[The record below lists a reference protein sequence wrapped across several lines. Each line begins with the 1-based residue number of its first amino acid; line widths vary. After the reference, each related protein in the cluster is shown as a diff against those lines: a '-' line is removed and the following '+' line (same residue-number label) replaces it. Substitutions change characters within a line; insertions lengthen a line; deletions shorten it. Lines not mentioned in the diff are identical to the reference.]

1 MAKNASKLQW
11 CLIRLGNDMNWWV
24 EKISDEIRWDIDGLS
39 ILDPRQVSHILE
51 LLDPLREYGFAVDVF
66 EAAFYRFR
74 IEEAEKDKSVRLSR
88 VTDSLLES
96 EEPLFAL
103 PDVVDDERG
112 PYADLV
118 NHLMRLRVKM
128 LNDLIDFEQNLTV
141 DEIEDEIRESQ
152 NNDFMEG
159 RATHVF
165 SELTAILEYLPEG
178 FELELGEDDDLP
190 KDDDDEIEAEF
201 PDLDDENIVE
211 DETMKWDD
219 GEDSD
224 SEDGEDGEDG
234 DEDGL
239 GDDDEDDGDD
249 EDDDEVPERR

>member
-11 CLIRLGNDMNWWV
+11 CIIRLGNDMNWWV

-39 ILDPRQVSHILE
+39 ILDPRQVNHILE
-51 LLDPLREYGFAVDVF
+51 LLDPLREYGFAPDLF

-74 IEEAEKDKSVRLSR
+74 IEEAVKDKTVRLSR
-88 VTDSLLES
+88 TRESLLES

-141 DEIEDEIRESQ
+141 DEIEEEIRESQ

-178 FELELGEDDDLP
+178 FELELDDDDDLP
-190 KDDDDEIEAEF
+190 KSSTDDLEEEF

-211 DETMKWDD
+211 DETMKWD
-219 GEDSD
+219 E
-224 SEDGEDGEDG
+224 GEDGEAEDDDEEQDAG
-234 DEDGL
+234 DDDF
-239 GDDDEDDGDD
+239 GDDDEEGDD
-249 EDDDEVPERR
+249 EEEDLPRRRR